1 MNQRDPKSKEK
12 RRKIERVL
20 VAAAFVLILGAGF
33 LQGWFFR
40 LRSDLPLVSNLLL
53 FAFVNLNVLLLLLLA
68 YLVLR
73 NIVKLVFERKRNIPG
88 SKLKTRLV
96 AASVGLTLIPAIPLF
111 WMASQFI
118 FSSLDYW
125 FSAQVERSLESSVQL
140 VKQFAEQERA
150 NMASECGA
158 LAPEIAAA
166 IQAGGGEDAEANAQ
180 KLLKRSRLDALF
192 VYDPAG
198 ALKWSSRQDAVPPID
213 SALLRSGFQKDSA
226 AASRIIDL
234 VPGEHDA
241 MAVKLPFP
249 GDPPGQGRDGTL
261 IAVRRLPAQLAQK
274 MDSITA
280 GYEDFLQLKML
291 QAPLKK
297 SHFITF
303 SIVTILAVFAAVWF
317 GFYLAKNL
325 TGPIQNMVTA
335 TRRIADGDLDVR
347 LEPGKLDEIGM
358 LMESFNQM
366 TGDLRESRKK
376 LDGAYRELQST
387 NIELDERRRYME
399 IVLKNIAAAVV
410 SVDAGGNITTIN
422 KSAEPIFGY
431 RAEEIRGEHY
441 SKFVDEPHLDI
452 INSFMSSYRA
462 SRQPYLERAV
472 KVKVSGSPMSLL
484 VKVSVL
490 RDDSDQYMGLVVVL
504 DDFTELEKAQRM
516 AAWREVA
523 RRIAHEIKNPLT
535 PIQLSAQ
542 RLRRKYAEMMG
553 ADGSV
558 FDECTRT
565 IIQQVDH
572 MQHLVNEFS
581 KFARLPRARLA
592 PCSLSEIVEEG
603 LSLYRHNFTRIA
615 FRLEKDELMPPLQLD
630 RDQFRQVIINLL
642 DNAVHALGKKEGE
655 VTIRLSHDP
664 VLMIARLQCADTGH
678 GIAPENR
685 QKIFEPYYST
695 KEKGTGLGLAIVSS
709 IVADHNGFIRVRENK
724 PNGTVF
730 TIELPG

>member
-1 MNQRDPKSKEK
+1 MNQQDPKPKEK
-12 RRKIERVL
+12 RRKIERIL
-20 VAAAFVLILGAGF
+20 VAATFVLILGVGF

-40 LRSDLPLVSNLLL
+40 LRTDLPLLSNLLL

-73 NIVKLVFERKRNIPG
+73 NIVKLVFERKRNVPG

-125 FSAQVERSLESSVQL
+125 FSSQVERSLESSVQL

-158 LAPEIAAA
+158 LLPEIADAVKA
-166 IQAGGGEDAEANAQ
+166 KVGEDAEANTQ
-180 KLLKRSRLDALF
+180 KLLRRNRIDGLF
-192 VYDPAG
+192 VYDSSG
-198 ALKWSSRQDAVPPID
+198 TLTWSSRQDTLPQID
-213 SALLRSGFQKDSA
+213 PAFLRNGFQKESG
-226 AASRIIDL
+226 AASRIIDML
-234 VPGEHDA
+234 PGELDA
-241 MAVKLPFP
+241 IAVKLPFSL
-249 GDPPGQGRDGTL
+249 DPPGPMPDGSL
-261 IAVRRLPAQLAQK
+261 IAVRLFPAQLAQK

-291 QAPLKK
+291 HMPLKK

-347 LEPGKLDEIGM
+347 LEPGRLDEIGM

-366 TGDLRESRKK
+366 TGDLRESREK
-376 LDGAYRELQST
+376 LDHAYKDLQST

-422 KSAEPIFGY
+422 KSAEAIFGY
-431 RAEEIRGEHY
+431 RAEEVRGEHY
-441 SKFVDEPHLDI
+441 SKFVDKSHIEI
-452 INSFMSSYRA
+452 INSLKSSYGA

-472 KVKVSGSPMSLL
+472 QVKVSGSPMSLL
-484 VKVSVL
+484 VKVSIL
-490 RDDSDQYMGLVVVL
+490 RDDSDHYMGLVTVL

-542 RLRRKYAEMMG
+542 RLRRKYSEMVQP
-553 ADGSV
+553 DGSV

-592 PCSLSEIVEEG
+592 ACNLSEIVEEG
-603 LSLYRHNFTRIA
+603 LSLYRHNFNRIA
-615 FRLEKDELMPPLQLD
+615 FKLQKDESMPPLQLD

-642 DNAVHALGKKEGE
+642 DNAVHALEQKEGE
-655 VTIRLSHDP
+655 ISISLSYDP
-664 VLMIARLQCADTGH
+664 VLKIARLQCADTGH

-685 QKIFEPYYST
+685 LKIFEPYYST
-695 KEKGTGLGLAIVSS
+695 KVKGTGLGLAIVSS
-709 IVADHNGFIRVRENK
+709 IIADHNGFIRVRENK

>member
-1 MNQRDPKSKEK
+1 MNQQDLKSKEK

-20 VAAAFVLILGAGF
+20 VAATFVLILGVGF

-40 LRSDLPLVSNLLL
+40 LRTDLPLLSNLLL

-73 NIVKLVFERKRNIPG
+73 NIVKLVFERKRNVPG

-125 FSAQVERSLESSVQL
+125 FSSQVERSLESSVQL
-140 VKQFAEQERA
+140 VKQFTEQERA

-158 LAPEIAAA
+158 LLPEIADAFRA
-166 IQAGGGEDAEANAQ
+166 RGAEGAEANAQ
-180 KLLKRSRLDALF
+180 KLLRRSRLDGLF
-192 VYDPAG
+192 VYDSSG
-198 ALKWSSRQDAVPPID
+198 ALTWSSRQETLPRID
-213 SALLRSGFQKDSA
+213 PAFLRNGFQNESG

-234 VPGEHDA
+234 LPGELNA
-241 MAVKLPFP
+241 IAVKLPFQL
-249 GDPPGQGRDGTL
+249 DPPGRMPDGAL
-261 IAVRRLPAQLAQK
+261 IAVRLFPVQLAQK

-291 QAPLKK
+291 HVPLKK

-335 TRRIADGDLDVR
+335 TQRIADGDLDVR
-347 LEPGKLDEIGM
+347 LEPGRLDEIGM

-366 TGDLRESRKK
+366 TGDLRESREK
-376 LDGAYRELQST
+376 LDRAYRDLQST

-410 SVDAGGNITTIN
+410 SVDADGNITTIN
-422 KSAEPIFGY
+422 KSAEALFGY
-431 RAEEIRGEHY
+431 RAEELRGEHY
-441 SKFVDEPHLDI
+441 SKFVDKSHLDI
-452 INSFMSSYRA
+452 INSFKSSYGA

-472 KVKVSGSPMSLL
+472 QVKVSGSPMSLL
-484 VKVSVL
+484 VKVSIL
-490 RDDSDQYMGLVVVL
+490 RDDSENYMGLVAVL

-542 RLRRKYAEMMG
+542 RLRRKYSEMVDP
-553 ADGSV
+553 DGSV

-572 MQHLVNEFS
+572 MQRLVNEFS

-603 LSLYRHNFTRIA
+603 LGLYRHNFNRIA
-615 FRLEKDELMPPLQLD
+615 FRLEKDESMPPLQLD

-642 DNAVHALGKKEGE
+642 DNAVHALHQKEGE
-655 VTIRLSHDP
+655 VSISLSYDP
-664 VLMIARLQCADTGH
+664 VLKIARLQCADTGH

-685 QKIFEPYYST
+685 LKIFEPYYST
-695 KEKGTGLGLAIVSS
+695 KAKGTGLGLAIVSS
-709 IVADHNGFIRVRENK
+709 IIADHNGFIRVRENK